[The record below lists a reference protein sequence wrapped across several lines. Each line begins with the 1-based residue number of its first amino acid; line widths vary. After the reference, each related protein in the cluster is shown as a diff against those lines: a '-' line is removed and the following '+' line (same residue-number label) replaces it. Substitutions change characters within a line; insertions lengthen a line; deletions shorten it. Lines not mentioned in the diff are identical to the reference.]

1 MLKSL
6 KLTNFLSYGPET
18 EPLSLGPLNVI
29 IGPNGSGKSNL
40 IEAVRLLQQTR
51 SQKGLSEALRTGG
64 GVHEYVWKGNTDE
77 NAAAMIEAVVEYS
90 RGPTPLRYWL
100 SFGAAGDRFE
110 IADERVENET
120 AKPGLKP
127 YFYFGYEN
135 GRAMFNVKGPTRML
149 RPEELDPR
157 ASVLSQRNDA
167 DSYPELTYVGD
178 FFSSMRVYP
187 PWIFR
192 REEEPRKPHATERP
206 NDALEPYAQN
216 LGLILNRIRR
226 HPPARQALLEHVRE
240 IYEGVEDLDVSIEGG
255 TVQVFLQEQGWT
267 IPSVRLSD
275 GTLRWI
281 ALLTVLLNPSPPP
294 VVCLEEPELGL
305 HPDLL
310 PTLAALLQ
318 KASERMQLIVTTHS
332 DALAD
337 ALAET
342 PETVIVCE
350 KRAGATTLR
359 RLEAQ
364 DLQDWIEK
372 YSMGELWQKG

>member
-18 EPLSLGPLNVI
+18 EPLSLGPLNVL
-29 IGPNGSGKSNL
+29 IGLNGSGKSNL
-40 IEAVRLLQQTR
+40 LEAIQLLQKARSPDGMSEMLLAGGGLEEWRWKGAGESDAATIEAVID
-51 SQKGLSEALRTGG
+51 
-64 GVHEYVWKGNTDE
+64 YP
-77 NAAAMIEAVVEYS
+77 
-90 RGPTPLRYWL
+90 RGPTALRYWL
-100 SFGAAGDRFE
+100 AFAPHTSRVE

-135 GRAMFNVKGPTRML
+135 GRPMFNIKGTSRML

-157 ASVLSQRNDA
+157 ASVLAQRSDPET
-167 DSYPELTYVGD
+167 YPELTYVGD
-178 FFSSMRVYP
+178 FFSSMSVYP

-192 REEEPRKPHATERP
+192 PGDPPRRPHSTERP

-226 HPPARQALLEHVRE
+226 HPPSKQALLEHVRE
-240 IYEGVEDLDVSIEGG
+240 IYEGVEDLDVGIEGG
-255 TVQVFLQEQGWT
+255 TMQVFLEEQGWT
-267 IPSVRLSD
+267 IPSARLSD

-281 ALLTVLLNPSPPP
+281 ALLTVLLNPTPPP
-294 VVCLEEPELGL
+294 VVCIEEPEIGL

-310 PTLAALLQ
+310 PSLASLLQ

-332 DALAD
+332 DALVD
-337 ALAET
+337 ALGDT

-350 KRAGATTLR
+350 KHAGATTLR
-359 RLEAQ
+359 RLDAEG
-364 DLQDWIEK
+364 LSSWLEK
-372 YSMGELWQKG
+372 YTLGELP